1 MKDLDLDPKQKA
13 ILDAAWTAF
22 ATYGFRKTS
31 MDDIARGAG
40 MSRAALYLH
49 YRNKDDIFQTL
60 VRHCYDKCSA
70 ALAAALTRDGP
81 VPEVLE
87 AAILAQG
94 EIVVRPMLS
103 SAHGMELMEAGTSS
117 SSKLVHDGEARL
129 RKIYADWL
137 AHHVKAGAVTL
148 PGSTE
153 EMAALITSSLKGA
166 KATAGSYD
174 DYCRSVKMLAAVFG
188 AGIARSTR

>member
-1 MKDLDLDPKQKA
+1 MKDLDLDTKQKA

-70 ALAAALTRDGP
+70 ALAAALNQDGA

-87 AAILAQG
+87 TAVLAQG

-103 SAHGMELMEAGTSS
+103 SAHGMELMEAGTTTSS
-117 SSKLVHDGEARL
+117 EMVHEGEARL

-137 AHHVKAGAVTL
+137 ARHEKAGDVTL
-148 PGSTE
+148 PGSAE

-166 KATAGSYD
+166 KVTAGSYD
-174 DYCRSVKMLAAVFG
+174 DYCQSVRMLAAVFG
-188 AGIARSTR
+188 AGIAN